1 VELRGERNLRLAP
14 TAHRV
19 RAAEVL
25 QDAFD
30 SLNDIASPPFRK
42 VVVKSLALTAAALI
56 LAWFGLDRLALHFVN
71 LQPSWLATLIAWL
84 IALSLLVGAVFLA
97 APIASLVASLFLDEI
112 AAHVEAE
119 VDPLGAPG
127 RPAPFLEATLAALR
141 FAGLSLIVGIVSLA
155 LLFVP
160 GIGFAAWVA
169 ANAYLL
175 GREYFELAAMRFHS
189 AAQARALRRQHAGAV
204 FAYGVLVAIFVA
216 IPLVNLLTPL
226 FATTLMARLH
236 KRVARAG

>member
-1 VELRGERNLRLAP
+1 MLK
-14 TAHRV
+14 
-19 RAAEVL
+19 
-25 QDAFD
+25 DALD
-30 SLNDIASPPFRK
+30 SLNDIVSPPFRR
-42 VVVKSLALTAAALI
+42 VMVKSLALTAAAL
-56 LAWFGLDRLALHFVN
+56 LTAWFGLDRLAVHFVVV
-71 LQPSWLATLIAWL
+71 QPPWLATLIAWL
-84 IALSLLVGAVFLA
+84 IGLSLLVGAVFLA
-97 APIASLVASLFLDEI
+97 APVTSLVASLFLDEI

-119 VDPLGAPG
+119 IDPSGPPG
-127 RPAPFLEATLAALR
+127 RPAPFVEATLAALR

-160 GIGFAAWVA
+160 GIGFVAWIA

-189 AAQARALRRQHAGAV
+189 AAQARALRRQHAG
-204 FAYGVLVAIFVA
+204 FIFLYGVMIAVFVA

-236 KRVARAG
+236 KRIARAG

>member
-1 VELRGERNLRLAP
+1 M
-14 TAHRV
+14 
-19 RAAEVL
+19 L

-30 SLNDIASPPFRK
+30 SLADIASPPFRK
-42 VVVKSLALTAAALI
+42 VVVKSLALTAAAL
-56 LAWFGLDRLALHFVN
+56 LVAWFGLDRLALHFVDV
-71 LQPSWLATLIAWL
+71 QPSWLATLIAWL
-84 IALSLLVGAVFLA
+84 IGLSLLVGAVFLA
-97 APIASLVASLFLDEI
+97 APVASLVASLFFDEI
-112 AAHVEAE
+112 AAHVEAQ

-127 RPAPFLEATLAALR
+127 RPAPFVEATLAALR
-141 FAGLSLIVGIVSLA
+141 FAGLSLAVGIVSLI

-160 GIGFAAWVA
+160 GIGFAAWLA

-189 AAQARALRRQHAGAV
+189 AAQARALRRQRAGIV
-204 FAYGVLVAIFVA
+204 FAYGVMIAVFVA

-226 FATTLMARLH
+226 FATTLMVRLH

>member
-1 VELRGERNLRLAP
+1 VFK
-14 TAHRV
+14 
-19 RAAEVL
+19 
-25 QDAFD
+25 DAFD

-42 VVVKSLALTAAALI
+42 VVTKSLALTAAAL
-56 LAWFGLDRLALHFVN
+56 LVAWFGLDRLALHFVAV
-71 LQPSWLATLIAWL
+71 QPSWLATLIAWL
-84 IALSLLVGAVFLA
+84 IGLSLLVGAVVLA

-119 VDPLGAPG
+119 IDPFGQPG
-127 RPAPFLEATLAALR
+127 RAAPFAEATLAALR
-141 FAGLSLIVGIVSLA
+141 FFALSLAVGIVSLI

-160 GIGFAAWVA
+160 GVGLVAWLA

-189 AAQARALRRQHAGAV
+189 AVQARALRRRHAGFVFVYGAMIAV
-204 FAYGVLVAIFVA
+204 FVA

-226 FATTLMARLH
+226 FATTLMVRLH
-236 KRVARAG
+236 KRVAQAG

>member
-1 VELRGERNLRLAP
+1 MLK
-14 TAHRV
+14 
-19 RAAEVL
+19 
-25 QDAFD
+25 DALD
-30 SLNDIASPPFRK
+30 SLNDIVSPPFRR
-42 VVVKSLALTAAALI
+42 VMVKSLALTAAAL
-56 LAWFGLDRLALHFVN
+56 LTAWFGLDRLALHFVDV
-71 LQPSWLATLIAWL
+71 QPPWLATLIAWL

-97 APIASLVASLFLDEI
+97 APVASLVASLFLDEI

-119 VDPLGAPG
+119 IDPFGPPG
-127 RPAPFLEATLAALR
+127 RPAPFVEATLAALR

-160 GIGFAAWVA
+160 GVGFAAWLA

-189 AAQARALRRQHAGAV
+189 AVQARELRRRRAAIV
-204 FAYGVLVAIFVA
+204 FVYGVMIAVFVA

-236 KRVARAG
+236 KRVARAS

>member
-1 VELRGERNLRLAP
+1 
-14 TAHRV
+14 
-19 RAAEVL
+19 VL

-30 SLNDIASPPFRK
+30 SLNDIVSPPFRR
-42 VVVKSLALTAAALI
+42 VMVKSLALTAAALI
-56 LAWFGLDRLALHFVN
+56 LAWLGLDRLALHFVDV
-71 LQPSWLATLIAWL
+71 QPPWLATLIAWMIGVGL
-84 IALSLLVGAVFLA
+84 VVGAALLA
-97 APIASLVASLFLDEI
+97 APVTSLVASLFLDEI

-119 VDPLGAPG
+119 VDPFGPPG
-127 RPAPFLEATLAALR
+127 RPAPLVEATLAALR
-141 FAGLSLIVGIVSLA
+141 FAGLSLIVGLVALI

-160 GIGFAAWVA
+160 GVGLAAWLA

-189 AAQARALRRQHAGAV
+189 AAQARALRRQHAPVVLAYGFMIAV
-204 FAYGVLVAIFVA
+204 FVAV
-216 IPLVNLLTPL
+216 PLVNLLTPL

>member
-1 VELRGERNLRLAP
+1 
-14 TAHRV
+14 
-19 RAAEVL
+19 VL
-25 QDAFD
+25 KDALD

-42 VVVKSLALTAAALI
+42 VVVKSLALTAAALV

-71 LQPSWLATLIAWL
+71 VQPPWLATLIAWL

-97 APIASLVASLFLDEI
+97 APVASLVASLFLDEI
-112 AAHVEAE
+112 AGHVEAE
-119 VDPLGAPG
+119 IDPFGPQG
-127 RPAPFLEATLAALR
+127 RPAPFVEATLAALR

-160 GIGFAAWVA
+160 GIGFVAWLA

-189 AAQARALRRQHAGAV
+189 AVQARALRRRHAGAV
-204 FAYGVLVAIFVA
+204 FAYGVLVAVFVA

-236 KRVARAG
+236 KRVAHAA

>member
-1 VELRGERNLRLAP
+1 MLK
-14 TAHRV
+14 
-19 RAAEVL
+19 
-25 QDAFD
+25 DAIN

-42 VVVKSLALTAAALI
+42 VVIKSLALTAAAL
-56 LAWFGLDRLALHFVN
+56 LAAWFGLDRLALHFVDVH
-71 LQPSWLATLIAWL
+71 PSWLATLTAWL
-84 IALSLLVGAVFLA
+84 IGVSLLVGAVFLA

-112 AAHVEAE
+112 AAHVETE
-119 VDPLGAPG
+119 IDPFGPPG
-127 RPAPFLEATLAALR
+127 RAAPFAEATLAALR
-141 FAGLSLIVGIVSLA
+141 FFGLSLLVGIVSLI

-160 GIGFAAWVA
+160 GVGLVAWIG

-189 AAQARALRRQHAGAV
+189 AVQARELRRRHAGFVFMYGAMIAV
-204 FAYGVLVAIFVA
+204 FVA

-236 KRVARAG
+236 KRIAQAG

>member
-1 VELRGERNLRLAP
+1 
-14 TAHRV
+14 
-19 RAAEVL
+19 VL
-25 QDAFD
+25 KDATD
-30 SLNDIASPPFRK
+30 SLNDIVSPPFRR
-42 VVVKSLALTAAALI
+42 VMVKSLALTAAALL
-56 LAWFGLDRLALHFVN
+56 LAWLGLDRLAVHFVVV
-71 LQPSWLATLIAWL
+71 QPPWLATLIAWL
-84 IALSLLVGAVFLA
+84 IGLSLLVGAVFLA
-97 APIASLVASLFLDEI
+97 APVTSLVASLFLDEI

-119 VDPLGAPG
+119 IDPLGPPG
-127 RPAPFLEATLAALR
+127 RPAPFVEATLAALR

-160 GIGFAAWVA
+160 GIGFVAWIA

-189 AAQARALRRQHAGAV
+189 AAQARALRRQHAGFV
-204 FAYGVLVAIFVA
+204 FLYGVTIAVFVA

-236 KRVARAG
+236 KRIARAG

>member
-1 VELRGERNLRLAP
+1 
-14 TAHRV
+14 
-19 RAAEVL
+19 VL
-25 QDAFD
+25 KDALD

-42 VVVKSLALTAAALI
+42 VVVKSLALTAAAL
-56 LAWFGLDRLALHFVN
+56 LAAWFGLDRLALYFVDV
-71 LQPSWLATLIAWL
+71 QPPWLATLIAWL
-84 IALSLLVGAVFLA
+84 IGLSLLVGAVFLA
-97 APIASLVASLFLDEI
+97 APVASLVASLFLDEI

-119 VDPLGAPG
+119 IDPFGPPG
-127 RPAPFLEATLAALR
+127 RAAPFVEATLAALR
-141 FAGLSLIVGIVSLA
+141 FFGLSLLVGIVSLI

-160 GIGFAAWVA
+160 GVGLVAWLG

-189 AAQARALRRQHAGAV
+189 AAQARALRRRHAGFV
-204 FAYGVLVAIFVA
+204 FVYGVMIAVFVA

-236 KRVARAG
+236 KRIAWAT